1 MRRRDVLALATAL
14 AVPVA
19 TASAQRRRPRRPRR
33 SSTVRVALY
42 RAGGVNETAFVT
54 TRALLSG
61 TQGIDLRVVSP
72 ADVRAGTL
80 DDRDL
85 VFFTGGRGS
94 VQARL
99 LEDDGR
105 ERVRAFV
112 RRGGGY
118 VGICAGAYMAMQ
130 RHTASTGEFYKLALI
145 AAQNATGDLWER
157 GVATVVARARGTG
170 ERLRLHY
177 ANGPVFER
185 VSVDG
190 LAPYVPIAD
199 FETDLHDAAR
209 GFAPGL
215 MPGTPAMLAARH
227 GEGRLVLFSPNPALE
242 PARNDVLLGAI
253 RWAARP
259 GPVPEDLTL
268 ASILTSR

>member
-1 MRRRDVLALATAL
+1 MRRRDVLALAAAL
-14 AVPVA
+14 VA
-19 TASAQRRRPRRPRR
+19 PAASAGAQRRRRRAGRP
-33 SSTVRVALY
+33 VRVALY
-42 RAGGVNETAFVT
+42 HAGGVNETAFVT
-54 TRALLSG
+54 TRALLS
-61 TQGIDLRVVSP
+61 TTRGIDLRVVRP
-72 ADVRAGTL
+72 DDVRAGTL

-99 LEDDGR
+99 LEEDGR

-118 VGICAGAYMAMQ
+118 LGICAGAYMAMQ

-145 AAQNATGDLWER
+145 ASQNATGDLWER
-157 GVATVVARARGTG
+157 GVATVVARARGTN

-185 VSVDG
+185 VPVDG

-209 GFAPGL
+209 GFAPGV
-215 MPGTPAMLAARH
+215 MPGTPAMLAARY
-227 GEGRLVLFSPNPALE
+227 GEGRIILFSPNPALE
-242 PARNDVLLGAI
+242 PARNDVLLAAI

-268 ASILTSR
+268 AAILRGP